1 MNGRN
6 IIAGFALLICA
17 TAVCA
22 ILVQRQ
28 KLTVLRAEQQQGAAE
43 PKPALEPASAEARNT
58 GDAPATS
65 QGDSTAELLQLRSQ
79 VTRLQA
85 RQRELAGVPAESERL
100 RAQLAG
106 ATSNA
111 AAGYVLPPGYIR
123 KSQAQLVGY
132 STPENTIQS
141 FLWALQ
147 NHDFTNLLQAL
158 TPGAAEALQ
167 AQLERSGKTPEEF
180 FKGSEIIPGMAI
192 QKPQTAP
199 DGSVQVEVQV
209 APAAGAN
216 RGSDSHIE
224 NFRFRQINGEWKLDL
239 PF

>member
-6 IIAGFALLICA
+6 VTAALALFICA
-17 TAVCA
+17 TAICA
-22 ILVQRQ
+22 VLVQRQ
-28 KLTVLRAEQQQGAAE
+28 KLTVLRAEQQQGAAQ
-43 PKPALEPASAEARNT
+43 PKPALEPASAEAQNI
-58 GDAPATS
+58 GDSPATS

-85 RQRELAGVPAESERL
+85 RQRELAGVTAEAERL

-106 ATSNA
+106 ITSNT
-111 AAGYVLPPGYIR
+111 AAGYVLPPGYVR

-158 TPGAAEALQ
+158 TPAAAEALQ
-167 AQLERSGKTPEEF
+167 AQLERSGKTSEEF
-180 FKGSEIIPGMAI
+180 FKGSEMIPGMAI
-192 QKPQTAP
+192 QNRQTAP

-209 APAAGAN
+209 APAAATN
-216 RGSDSHIE
+216 PGSGSHIE
-224 NFRFRQINGEWKLDL
+224 NFRFRSINGEWKLDL